1 MGYAIFLWLKKPTK
15 FLPSAQFQGFLHHLV
30 IFFFLCQLFDN
41 MITATFFCHISPVKA
56 ISMHSLLFLTWNDY
70 TAWKPLWKQKRQIHF
85 PWHSPAALKNIG
97 FLKSVLCSLWSQN
110 SSGVGGG
117 GLFGVLWAV
126 LKKVCSEVGLC
137 KLFCLRENKGGMS
150 RERYFRVASCKWAVW
165 LGVLMQSAPLF
176 LCYLGRVFGCRGPV
190 IS

>member
-1 MGYAIFLWLKKPTK
+1 
-15 FLPSAQFQGFLHHLV
+15 
-30 IFFFLCQLFDN
+30 
-41 MITATFFCHISPVKA
+41 MITATFFFCHISPVKT
-56 ISMHSLLFLTWNDY
+56 ISMRSLLFLAWNDY

-117 GLFGVLWAV
+117 GGLFGVLWAA

-150 RERYFRVASCKWAVW
+150 RERYFRVARCKWAVW

-176 LCYLGRVFGCRGPV
+176 FVSFGEIVWVQGPCHLIV
-190 IS
+190 QKPDSLD